1 MQITNTLGLPD
12 PFVSAVTSEYTHTEK
27 RYSVTA
33 LLKGTREAILQRR
46 HDDEI
51 QQDVADMAW
60 LIFGTAVHS
69 VLENAQE
76 TSTQLKEN
84 KIIVPMP
91 NGYEVSGI
99 FDLYDDATGTVTDY
113 KTASVWKVIYV
124 DWDDYRNQTLAYCWL
139 LRQIG
144 FDARRGEVVALLKDH
159 SKSKA
164 EHESG
169 YPQFPIYRIG
179 WDFTDV
185 DFDGMGK
192 FIAAKLREIEE
203 AEKLPDDQ
211 LPLCTKEE
219 RWGKA
224 DSWAV
229 KKAGN
234 KRAAKVHDSQEAAE
248 HHAAQLAEQQGCAYE
263 VEYRPGEDTK
273 CMKYCSAREFCDHY
287 KALAGGEQE

>member
-1 MQITNTLGLPD
+1 MIITNKLGLPR
-12 PFVSAVTSEYTHTEK
+12 PFVSAVESEHAYTPK

-51 QQDVADMAW
+51 ESDVADMAW

-84 KIIVPMP
+84 KIVVPLP

-113 KTASVWKVIYV
+113 KTATVWKVV
-124 DWDDYRNQTLAYCWL
+124 FNDWDDYRKQTLAYCWL

-144 FDARRGEVVALLKDH
+144 FDARRGEIVALLKDH

-164 EHESG
+164 EREAD
-169 YPQFPIYRIG
+169 YPRFPIYRIG
-179 WDFTDV
+179 WDFTEI

-203 AEKLPDDQ
+203 AEQLPDDQ

-273 CMKYCSAREFCDHY
+273 CAKYCSAREFCDHFT
-287 KALAGGEQE
+287 AVQEG

>member
-12 PFVSAVTSEYTHTEK
+12 PFVSAVTNEYTHTPK

-46 HDDEI
+46 HDEEI

-76 TSTQLKEN
+76 TDTQLKEN

-113 KTASVWKVIYV
+113 KTASVWKVIFN
-124 DWDDYRNQTLAYCWL
+124 DWEDYRKQTLAYCWL

-144 FDARRGEVVALLKDH
+144 FEARRGEVVALLKDH

-164 EHESG
+164 EHEAD
-169 YPQFPIYRIG
+169 YPQYPIYRIG
-179 WDFTDV
+179 WDFSDADIT
-185 DFDGMGK
+185 GMGE
-192 FIAAKLREIEE
+192 FLEAKMREIEA
-203 AEKLPDDQ
+203 AEQLPDDQ

-224 DSWAV
+224 DTWAV
-229 KKAGN
+229 KKVGN
-234 KRAAKVHDSQEAAE
+234 KRAAKVHQDEESAIK
-248 HHAAQLAEQQGCAYE
+248 HAQMLATQQGGTYE
-263 VEYRPGEDTK
+263 IEFRPGEDTK
-273 CMKYCSAREFCDHY
+273 CLKYCAAREFCDHF
-287 KALAGGEQE
+287 KSLEGGE

>member
-1 MQITNTLGLPD
+1 MIIANKLDLPR
-12 PFVSAVTSEYTHTEK
+12 PFVSAVESEHTYTPK
-27 RYSVTA
+27 RYSVTS

-51 QQDVADMAW
+51 ESDVADMAW

-84 KIIVPMP
+84 KIVVPLP

-113 KTASVWKVIYV
+113 KTASVWKVTFN
-124 DWDDYRNQTLAYCWL
+124 DWEDYRKQTLAYCWL

-144 FDARRGEVVALLKDH
+144 FDAHRGEVVALLKDH

-169 YPQFPIYRIG
+169 YPKYPIYRIG
-179 WDFTDV
+179 WDFTEADIS
-185 DFDGMGK
+185 GMGE
-192 FIAAKLREIEE
+192 FLDAKLREIEK

-211 LPLCTKEE
+211 LPICTKEE
-219 RWGKA
+219 RWGK
-224 DSWAV
+224 DDTWAV
-229 KKAGN
+229 KKKGN
-234 KRAAKVHDSQEAAE
+234 KRAAKVHQDEESARK
-248 HHAAQLAEQQGCAYE
+248 HAAFMEEQQGCAYE
-263 VEYRPGEDTK
+263 VEYRPGEDSK
-273 CMKYCSAREFCDHY
+273 CLKYCSAREFCDHC
-287 KALAGGEQE
+287 KTLQEG

>member
-12 PFVSAVTSEYTHTEK
+12 PFVSAVTREYAHTDK

-69 VLENAQE
+69 VLENSQE
-76 TSTQLKEN
+76 SETQLKEN

-113 KTASVWKVIYV
+113 KTASVWKVIYN
-124 DWDDYRNQTLAYCWL
+124 DWEDYRKQTLAYCWL

-144 FDARRGEVVALLKDH
+144 FDAKRGEVVALLKDH

-169 YPQFPIYRIG
+169 YPMYPIYRIG
-179 WDFTDV
+179 WDFTAGDLE
-185 DFDGMGK
+185 DMGGW
-192 FIAAKLREIEE
+192 IAAKLCEIEE

-211 LPLCTKEE
+211 LPLCTKDE

-224 DSWAV
+224 DTWAV

-234 KRAAKVHDSQEAAE
+234 KRAAKVHESLDAAE
-248 HHAAQLAEQQGCAYE
+248 RHAAQLAEQQGVKYE

-273 CMKYCSAREFCDHY
+273 CMKYCAARNFCDHY
-287 KALAGGEQE
+287 KAVTGDAE